1 MKLLFTTNIHPEDK
15 ERFTVLNG
23 VDITFKPKNE
33 VTEDDLKNTEVI
45 FGNIPAEL
53 VLSAPALKWVQLDS
67 AGANTYAA
75 LDKAFTLTNASGAYG
90 TAISE
95 YMLACTLA
103 ILKKLPEYG
112 EMQKMHEWEN
122 LGSVRTIDTLKVLCI
137 GTGDIGSAYAR
148 LMHTLGATVY
158 GVHRTDKPLPEY
170 FSGSYTFQTMSEI
183 LPQCDVIAMSLPETS
198 ETIHIMN
205 KETFALTKP
214 GSILINVGRG
224 SAIDTTALIHLQKEG
239 HFAGVYLDVFEH
251 EPLPKN
257 DPVRNTKG
265 IYCTPHIA
273 GRFNAETTYDKVID
287 IMYTNLQ
294 HYLANEPLEHI
305 VDRKLGY

>member
-1 MKLLFTTNIHPEDK
+1 MKVLFATDIHPDDRA
-15 ERFTVLNG
+15 RFEALDD
-23 VDITFKPKNE
+23 VDIIFKTKNE
-33 VTEDDLKNTEVI
+33 VTADDLTDTEVI
-45 FGNIPAEL
+45 IGNIDTNLILQAN
-53 VLSAPALKWVQLDS
+53 ALRWVQLDS
-67 AGANTYAA
+67 AGANNYAA
-75 LDKAFTLTNASGAYG
+75 LNKEFTLTNASGAYG

-95 YMLACTLA
+95 YMLACTMA

-122 LGSVRTIDTLKVLCI
+122 LGSVRTIDTLRILCI
-137 GTGDIGSAYAR
+137 GTGDIGSAYGEV
-148 LMHTLGATVY
+148 MHKLGATVY
-158 GVHRTDKPLPEY
+158 GVHRSTKPLPPY
-170 FSGSYTFQTMSEI
+170 FSGTYTFETMDEI
-183 LPQCDVIAMSLPETS
+183 LPECDVIAMSLPETP

-205 KETFALTKP
+205 KDTLSKTKK

-239 HFAGVYLDVFEH
+239 HFSGVYLDVFKH

-273 GRFNAETTYDKVID
+273 GRFNAEATYNKVVD
-287 IMYTNLQ
+287 ILYTNLKPYIA
-294 HYLANEPLEHI
+294 HEPLEHI

>member
-1 MKLLFTTNIHPEDK
+1 MKVLFSTNIHPEDK

-103 ILKKLPEYG
+103 ILKNLPEY
-112 EMQKMHEWEN
+112 
-122 LGSVRTIDTLKVLCI
+122 
-137 GTGDIGSAYAR
+137 
-148 LMHTLGATVY
+148 
-158 GVHRTDKPLPEY
+158 
-170 FSGSYTFQTMSEI
+170 
-183 LPQCDVIAMSLPETS
+183 
-198 ETIHIMN
+198 
-205 KETFALTKP
+205 
-214 GSILINVGRG
+214 
-224 SAIDTTALIHLQKEG
+224 
-239 HFAGVYLDVFEH
+239 
-251 EPLPKN
+251 
-257 DPVRNTKG
+257 
-265 IYCTPHIA
+265 
-273 GRFNAETTYDKVID
+273 
-287 IMYTNLQ
+287 
-294 HYLANEPLEHI
+294 
-305 VDRKLGY
+305 